1 MNFLGWQPPT
11 LKNVSMR
18 RGILRSVGG
27 VLKPGFFLNPGD
39 DAKIIAE
46 TRFLGLLAAANPSDI
61 ASVFFKRS
69 RQRIITA

>member
-1 MNFLGWQPPT
+1 
-11 LKNVSMR
+11 
-18 RGILRSVGG
+18 VGG
-27 VLKPGFFLNPGD
+27 VQKPGFFLNLGD